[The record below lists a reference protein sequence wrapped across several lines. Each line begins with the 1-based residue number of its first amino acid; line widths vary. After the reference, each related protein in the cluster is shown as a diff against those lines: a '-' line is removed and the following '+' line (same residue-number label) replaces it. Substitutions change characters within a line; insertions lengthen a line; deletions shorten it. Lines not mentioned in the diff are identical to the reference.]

1 MLCILVPPKIDQPGR
16 VDRPETVIDSSHS
29 LTCPAS
35 GIPLPEITW
44 YKSNQPIKE
53 NTTEYLLLNDGWTL
67 KILSVTEQDSA
78 RFTCRAK
85 NIVGQSEK
93 AFDLNVLGKKIRSSK
108 FYCFRHYNAY
118 CLL

>member
-1 MLCILVPPKIDQPGR
+1 MIDN
-16 VDRPETVIDSSHS
+16 SHS

-35 GIPLPEITW
+35 GIPLPDITW

-67 KILSVTEQDSA
+67 KILSVTEHDSA

-93 AFDLNVLGKKIRSSK
+93 AFDLNVLGMYYTSK
-108 FYCFRHYNAY
+108 LKTWNTKHIIALNMIVDK
-118 CLL
+118 